1 MTLTEKLIELI
12 NVKPITEDD
21 LAATAWF
28 VLDGLAN
35 TVAGTNS
42 PQGRILTEWFR
53 AEAADVNRTTLWLGG
68 LMHILEVDDLHRQ
81 SVVHPGGVVIPA
93 TVAVGLREGAS
104 GRQMLEAVLK
114 GFEACTRVGNSVGP
128 TVVFAGDPKFYQ
140 AAQYNVEAPIRQ
152 FVDFGDNSDA
162 SDWKDRRVSFVIGFV
177 AWFKHHHAN

>member
-53 AEAADVNRTTLWLGG
+53 ICDRPTPETFYDAKFSLQ
-68 LMHILEVDDLHRQ
+68 H
-81 SVVHPGGVVIPA
+81 
-93 TVAVGLREGAS
+93 
-104 GRQMLEAVLK
+104 
-114 GFEACTRVGNSVGP
+114 CTRSPCG
-128 TVVFAGDPKFYQ
+128 
-140 AAQYNVEAPIRQ
+140 
-152 FVDFGDNSDA
+152 
-162 SDWKDRRVSFVIGFV
+162 
-177 AWFKHHHAN
+177 